1 MRWSDFWGLCWDKGN
16 CLTSHS
22 GLLVPYPGLWL
33 LCQCFP
39 KPGFQATYLRITEGN
54 ADSWAPPRH
63 TESLG
68 GGVGGIWIFF
78 EHLRSLLDTPQFG
91 NTALCQRWNADF
103 GLGFRAFQRTLLAGS
118 GVSSP
123 GRTGEAAAWLVLLA
137 HHEEKHCSDYSW
149 SFLRVQQHCLL
160 QTVRLTLDIS
170 AVTHWPEFLIS
181 LSLLLG
187 PESAVKPLCV

>member
-39 KPGFQATYLRITEGN
+39 KPGFQATYLRIMEGN

-68 GGVGGIWIFF
+68 GGAGGVWIFF

-91 NTALCQRWNADF
+91 NYSPVPKMKCRLRSWVLSIPKDVACWF
-103 GLGFRAFQRTLLAGS
+103 W
-118 GVSSP
+118 VSSP

-137 HHEEKHCSDYSW
+137 HHEEKNCSDYSW

-181 LSLLLG
+181 LNLLLG
-187 PESAVKPLCV
+187 PQSAVKPLCV